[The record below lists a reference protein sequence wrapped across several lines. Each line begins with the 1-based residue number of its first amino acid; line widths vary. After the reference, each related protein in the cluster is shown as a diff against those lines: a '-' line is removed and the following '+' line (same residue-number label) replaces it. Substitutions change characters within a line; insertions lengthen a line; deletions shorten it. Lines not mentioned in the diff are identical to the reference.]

1 MRTLTDDDAIR
12 AGAVLARAFDDD
24 PAFRWWYPEPDE
36 RRDWLPGFFAAQ
48 VRLALLLGDAL
59 GSDEGDAVALSL
71 PPGATID
78 ADAIGRA
85 GVGAAIAGAGPDRAP
100 QIGLFLETLG
110 ALHAGAAPEPHWQLF
125 FLGVEP
131 ASHGRGQ
138 GSALVEEMTARAG
151 RDGVPCYL
159 DTITA
164 PNVAFYERRGYRVA
178 AEADVPDSPLHA
190 WGMRVDAP

>member
-1 MRTLTDDDAIR
+1 MRTLTDNDAIR

-36 RRDWLPGFFAAQ
+36 RREWLPGFFSAHGRLAPPAGQ

-59 GSDEGDAVALSL
+59 GSDEGDAVALYL
-71 PPGATID
+71 PPGTTID
-78 ADAIGRA
+78 GDAIGRA

-131 ASHGRGQ
+131 ESHGRGQ

-151 RDGVPCYL
+151 RDGVP
-159 DTITA
+159 
-164 PNVAFYERRGYRVA
+164 
-178 AEADVPDSPLHA
+178 
-190 WGMRVDAP
+190 